1 MKDYILDFNIDMNSS
16 CIKEL
21 VSIAIDL
28 LSTIKD
34 NKQKGNIMCYYTFD
48 NGENKISEVKMNEI
62 VVDFLMGYVTI
73 EKYDK
78 RRD

>member
-1 MKDYILDFNIDMNSS
+1 MKDYILDFNIDMNSP

-34 NKQKGNIMCYYTFD
+34 NRQKCYYTFD